1 MTSVP
6 VSKRRTS
13 KMRVKAGNFLGGG
26 TTEGIRVLIDSEF
39 ATTEVGSLIL
49 SDIAYC
55 VVPQVIFGVE
65 LSSCIVVVHFS
76 SRSEV

>member
-1 MTSVP
+1 
-6 VSKRRTS
+6 
-13 KMRVKAGNFLGGG
+13 MRVKAGNFLGGG
-26 TTEGIRVLIDSEF
+26 TTGETRVLIGSEF
-39 ATTEVGSLIL
+39 GTTVGSIIF

-65 LSSCIVVVHFS
+65 LSSCIVVVHFN